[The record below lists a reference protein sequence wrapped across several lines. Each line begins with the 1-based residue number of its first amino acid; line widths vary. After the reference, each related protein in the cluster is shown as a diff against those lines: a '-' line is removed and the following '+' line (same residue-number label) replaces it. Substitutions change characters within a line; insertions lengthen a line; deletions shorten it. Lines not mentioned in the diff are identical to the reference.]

1 MEESRTTFSLSHTI
15 TSHLG
20 SAYHLPFDQFL
31 SWVFLSQPPL
41 AAPPSPFA
49 SPGWLL
55 SCEVGPRAWN
65 FHKWLP
71 ALARLALYKPTQA
84 GRRALLFR
92 GERNWDVRSRGG
104 TRRGVWG
111 KDKVEAPPTPILHV
125 FMPLSLFR
133 FVLCR
138 VVFLGTKMHPWTR
151 TLNWACVSGNLLP
164 PTILNPS
171 VYLGPLRPF
180 YRRKKYYWN
189 WSGSLYILYSIRI
202 HFL

>member
-1 MEESRTTFSLSHTI
+1 MTTTLPHSRR
-15 TSHLG
+15 
-20 SAYHLPFDQFL
+20 
-31 SWVFLSQPPL
+31 PL
-41 AAPPSPFA
+41 T
-49 SPGWLL
+49 GWLL

-92 GERNWDVRSRGG
+92 GEPNWVVRGG
-104 TRRGVWG
+104 MVRGGRGVHGG

-164 PTILNPS
+164 PTLPNP
-171 VYLGPLRPF
+171 LGRHGTTASPLQTE
-180 YRRKKYYWN
+180 KNIDQMGKDVLQN
-189 WSGSLYILYSIRI
+189 KSIS
-202 HFL
+202 